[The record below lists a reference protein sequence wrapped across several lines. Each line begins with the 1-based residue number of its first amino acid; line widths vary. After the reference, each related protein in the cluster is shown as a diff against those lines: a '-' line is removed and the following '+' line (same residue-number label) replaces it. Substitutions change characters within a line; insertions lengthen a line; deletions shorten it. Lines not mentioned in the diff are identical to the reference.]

1 LAGFFPSNHRS
12 CLLNAAF
19 LLLLSLQD
27 ADDEVALE
35 AAEFWLAFCESDL
48 GMELLIPVMS
58 RLIPVLMKNMV
69 SPVAVGMFEL
79 MVCAQAAE

>member
-1 LAGFFPSNHRS
+1 
-12 CLLNAAF
+12 
-19 LLLLSLQD
+19 LQD

-69 SPVAVGMFEL
+69 SFRVLRAELSVTSFDLCYISTLNSGASHAV
-79 MVCAQAAE
+79 